1 MAVVHFTFFPL
12 IIHPRRCVYN
22 VIVFLFPPPSR
33 RRPAAA
39 CTPLQ
44 STSLRLSPTTS
55 SAVLLRAE
63 PRRDASFRLS
73 FAVRRSPFAVC
84 RSSSVTRQNQIAVA
98 SSRWSLRRAKNKST
112 MRGETRRR
120 DKGEKHLLGI
130 RSRRLPKYDQSQSVQ
145 FRTQDS
151 GRMPVSAASANYDRC
166 NAACSL

>member
-1 MAVVHFTFFPL
+1 MAVVHFTFPL
-12 IIHPRRCVYN
+12 NYT
-22 VIVFLFPPPSR
+22 PSTLR
-33 RRPAAA
+33 VQCSCLSLSSAVTPRPAAA

-120 DKGEKHLLGI
+120 DVYLHLHA
-130 RSRRLPKYDQSQSVQ
+130 RKSRHILVSV
-145 FRTQDS
+145 
-151 GRMPVSAASANYDRC
+151 GR
-166 NAACSL
+166 